1 MNKKTLVI
9 FIPSIESGG
18 VEKNLFIISNYL
30 ANNLLT
36 KIVLITSE
44 VTIFKNLFNKKI
56 TIISPLKIF
65 RTKSR
70 KVKFYLSLFLLLFY
84 YIKNKN
90 FIVLSFQANIYAIF
104 LCKILGIKVLA
115 RSNSSPVGWSSNLIK
130 KLIFRFLLNL
140 ADKVIVN
147 SLDFKKII
155 DREFLINSCCIL
167 NPFDRTFCKKQSQK
181 KTNIK
186 FFKNSRKILKIINVG
201 RLTDQKDHLTLLK
214 AITIIKNKI
223 PLKLI
228 IIGQGLNKN
237 LLENFVRNRNLSH
250 NVKLI
255 GYKKNSLNF
264 INKSDLFILS
274 SRYEGLPNVLLEA
287 ICLKKFVISSNC
299 STGPRE
305 ILSDGKGGL
314 LFKVGDEYDLANK
327 ILYFYNNQ
335 NKLKKKIIYSYQ
347 KLSRYNYKINLE
359 KYLNLINKF
368 I

>member
-44 VTIFKNLFNKKI
+44 VKIIKNLFNKKI

-65 RTKSR
+65 RTNSR

-104 LCKILGIKVLA
+104 LCKIFGIKVLA

-130 KLIFRFLLNL
+130 KLIFRYLLNL

-155 DREFLINSCCIL
+155 DREFLINSSLIL
-167 NPFDRTFCKKQSQK
+167 NPFDRTFCKKQSKK

-186 FFKNSRKILKIINVG
+186 FFKNSKKILKIINVG

-214 AITIIKNKI
+214 AITIIKDKI

-314 LFKVGDEYDLANK
+314 LFKVGDEHDLANK

-335 NKLKKKIIYSYQ
+335 HKLKKKNNLCIS
-347 KLSRYNYKINLE
+347 KTFKI
-359 KYLNLINKF
+359 
-368 I
+368 

>member
-1 MNKKTLVI
+1 MSKKTLVI
-9 FIPSIESGG
+9 FMPSIESGG

-44 VTIFKNLFNKKI
+44 TKFKNLFNKKI
-56 TIISPLKIF
+56 TVVSPLRIF
-65 RTKSR
+65 KTNSR
-70 KVKFYLSLFLLLFY
+70 RIKFYLSLLLLLLYF
-84 YIKNKN
+84 IKNKN

-104 LCKILGIKVLA
+104 LCKILGIRILA

-130 KLIFRFLLNL
+130 KFIFRFLLNL
-140 ADKVIVN
+140 ADRVIVN

-155 DREFLINSCCIL
+155 DREFHIDSSCIL
-167 NPFDRTFCKKQSQK
+167 NPFNKTLSKKQSK
-181 KTNIK
+181 KKINIK
-186 FFKNSRKILKIINVG
+186 FFKNSKKILKIINVA

-214 AITIIKNKI
+214 AIMLIKDEI
-223 PLKLI
+223 PLKLL
-228 IIGQGLNKN
+228 IIGKGINKN
-237 LLENFVRNRNLSH
+237 LLENFVANNKLSNR
-250 NVKLI
+250 VKLV

-287 ICLKKFVISSNC
+287 ICLKKFVISSDC

-305 ILSDGKGGL
+305 ILSNGKGGL

-327 ILYFYNNQ
+327 ILYFYHNKD
-335 NKLKKKIIYSYQ
+335 KLKKMKIYAYQ
-347 KLSRYNYKINLE
+347 QLSRYNYKYNLR